1 MMFLLGRQVIFVAV
15 VSENSVV
22 RMFDD
27 GQLVAE
33 IAPELW
39 LLGGYVLRLSGP
51 TRTRTRGAIAV
62 TSRDQ

>member
-1 MMFLLGRQVIFVAV
+1 MV
-15 VSENSVV
+15 VSESSVG

-33 IAPELW
+33 ITPELW
-39 LLGGYVLRLSGP
+39 LLGGYVSHLSGP

-62 TSRDQ
+62 TGRDQ

>member
-1 MMFLLGRQVIFVAV
+1 
-15 VSENSVV
+15 
-22 RMFDD
+22 MFDD

-33 IAPELW
+33 LAPELW